1 MQTFDLR
8 SLARFS
14 DERFQSIPV
23 FREES
28 QRGILLCLKAG
39 QSVPEHG
46 ADGTVIVQVIEGS
59 IVFYADAT
67 PADLTVGGLLRIQ
80 AGKKHRLDAK
90 TDAIVFVIISTLA
103 DL

>member
-1 MQTFDLR
+1 MQKFDLR

-28 QRGILLCLKAG
+28 QRGLLLCLKAG

-59 IVFYADAT
+59 IVFYSETT
-67 PADLTVGGLLRIQ
+67 PADVEAGGLVRIV
-80 AGKKHRLDAK
+80 AGRKHRIDAK
-90 TDAIVFVIISTLA
+90 NDSIVFVIISKLI